1 MIALRARTLR
11 NGPAALAVGLMALM
25 PVPGHALDELKQVL
39 TTAYENNPT
48 LAVDRAGLRALD
60 EDIAIARTGWRPT
73 LLAEATVQ
81 RTEIDIEN
89 TGVTGGVRLIQ
100 PLFRGFQTRNAIRAA
115 RANVEAGR
123 STLAQTENNILV
135 DAAVAYVD
143 VIATRTILSLN
154 ERLVA
159 ILEELKA
166 AEKTRLSK
174 GERTK
179 TDVAQSEARLADARA
194 AVAIASQDLAASE
207 QEFIRL
213 VGTPPSEELAP
224 IETIPPLPP
233 SREEAVSIA
242 KVDSPFLKRLQ
253 SSEEAASHL
262 VRQRRGQLM
271 PTVSAQAAIQYRDQ
285 VFELTGVDIEQTL
298 GTVGLTV
305 TVPLYQA
312 GGVAAQVRR
321 AKHVR
326 ELRRLELIEGRQTI
340 ISATETAWV
349 SYQTAQAAR
358 DANALSVE
366 ANRIAL
372 DGVRVEALNGSRT
385 TLDVLNAELEH
396 NSAQLRLATA
406 ERDRMTAAFDL
417 LAILGRFTATNLG
430 LEVDVYDPDV
440 NFEKGND
447 AWFSLGE

>member
-1 MIALRARTLR
+1 MPLIHFRNFKPRLFVAATAVVVSCAL
-11 NGPAALAVGLMALM
+11 PAYA
-25 PVPGHALDELKQVL
+25 DDQLKSVL
-39 TTAYENNPT
+39 TKVYENNPT

-60 EDIAIARTGWRPT
+60 EDIAIARTGRRPT
-73 LLAEATVQ
+73 ILAEGTVQ

-89 TGVTGGVRLIQ
+89 TGMVGGIRVVQ

-123 STLAQTENNILV
+123 ATLAQTENNILV
-135 DAAVAYVD
+135 DAAVAYVE
-143 VIATRTILSLN
+143 VVAARESLALN
-154 ERLVA
+154 KRLVE
-159 ILEELKA
+159 ILEALKT
-166 AEKTRLSK
+166 AEETRLSK

-179 TDVAQSEARLADARA
+179 TDVAQSKARLADANA
-194 AVAIASQDLAASE
+194 AVAIAGQVLSASE
-207 QEFIRL
+207 HGFRRL
-213 VGTPPSEELAP
+213 VGEAPNDDLPP
-224 IETIPPLPP
+224 IQNVPPLPP

-242 KVDSPFLKRLQ
+242 KGNSPFLQRLR

-262 VRQRRGQLM
+262 VRQQRGQLY
-271 PTVSAQAAIQYRDQ
+271 PTVSAQASLQHRDQ

-298 GTVGLTV
+298 GTVGVTV
-305 TVPLYQA
+305 TVPIYQA

-340 ISATETAWV
+340 ITATETAW
-349 SYQTAQAAR
+349 STYQTARAAR
-358 DANALSVE
+358 DANQLSVL
-366 ANRIAL
+366 ANRVAL

-396 NSAQLRLATA
+396 NSAQLRLAAA
-406 ERDRMTAAFDL
+406 ERDRLIAAFDL
-417 LAILGRFTATNLG
+417 LAILGRFTASNMG
-430 LEVDVYDPDV
+430 LDVELYDPSV
-440 NFEKGND
+440 NYEKGND